1 MNKKSKLFTIQQLQK
16 LSLKQIHGLYSKHI
30 NPGLANSLKIFSFGN
45 DLVQKSNK
53 SSISLKNKKKI
64 LDLTGGLGVLNLGHN
79 PKEIIKERIKFQKE
93 NRMEVHKNYFSQY
106 SAALSYNLAQIV
118 PGDLNYSYFC
128 NSGAEA
134 VDGAIKMAYK
144 YHGGGRP
151 FILHSDIAFHGKL
164 LGPLSVSSYKESS
177 FQFPK
182 INFGKQYKFN
192 NLKSLEASVKRYKS
206 KIFAIIVEPF
216 SASTYRENSK
226 EFLIKCRKLCDQYDI
241 KLIFDEIYTGFGKA
255 GDLFYF
261 ERHKVT
267 PDILIIS
274 KSFGGGKSSISAY
287 VSNKK
292 TLTKSYGNLN
302 DALLHTT
309 TYNGFGEECVTAISA
324 INLLID
330 KKYYLNGE
338 KIENKL
344 KIAFKNFPIKFS
356 SKVKEQRGLGAM
368 FGFIFYTKF
377 LPIKKI
383 QKLLPISILKDKKF
397 LDKLL
402 ASALLDELYSRY
414 KILATIKFNQE
425 VILCI
430 EPNLII
436 SQKELN
442 YCIKS
447 IDELFQQ
454 SFDKIIIKFILKSF
468 KRKIT

>member
-1 MNKKSKLFTIQQLQK
+1 MNKKTKLFTIQQLQK
-16 LSLKQIHGLYSKHI
+16 LSLKQIHNLYSKYI
-30 NPGLANSLKIFSFGN
+30 NPGLADSLKIFSFGN
-45 DLVQKSNK
+45 DLVKKSNG

-144 YHGGGRP
+144 YHEGKRP

-164 LGPLSVSSYKESS
+164 LGPLSVSAYNESS
-177 FQFPK
+177 FKFPK
-182 INFGKQYKFN
+182 INFGKQFKFN
-192 NLKSLEASVKRYKS
+192 DIKSLEKKIKKYKS
-206 KIFAIIVEPF
+206 KIFAVIIEPF
-216 SASTYRENSK
+216 SASTYK
-226 EFLIKCRKLCDQYDI
+226 ESSETFLKKCRKLCDQYDI

-255 GDLFYF
+255 GGLFYF
-261 ERHKVT
+261 EKFNVI
-267 PDILIIS
+267 PDILIVS
-274 KSFGGGKSSISAY
+274 KSFGGGKSSISAFIA
-287 VSNKK
+287 NKK

-302 DALLHTT
+302 DALLHST
-309 TYNGFGEECVTAISA
+309 TYNGFGEECITAISS
-324 INLLID
+324 INLLIS
-330 KKYYLNGE
+330 KKYYLNGKIIE
-338 KIENKL
+338 KNFK
-344 KIAFKNFPIKFS
+344 KYFKNFPLKYS
-356 SKVKEQRGLGAM
+356 SKIKEQRGLGAM
-368 FGFIFYTKF
+368 FGFILYTKF

-383 QKLLPISILKDKKF
+383 QKLLPISVLKDKKF

-402 ASALLDELYSRY
+402 ASALLDELYEKY

-436 SQKELN
+436 SKKELD
-442 YCIKS
+442 YCVKS
-447 IDELFQQ
+447 FDKLFQQ
-454 SFDKIIIKFILKSF
+454 NFDKIIIKFILKSF
-468 KRKIT
+468 KRKIS